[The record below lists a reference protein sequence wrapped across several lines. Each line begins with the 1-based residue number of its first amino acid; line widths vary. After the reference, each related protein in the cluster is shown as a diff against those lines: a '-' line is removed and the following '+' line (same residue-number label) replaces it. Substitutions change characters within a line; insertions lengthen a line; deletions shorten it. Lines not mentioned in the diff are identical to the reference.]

1 MATRG
6 VPQPGDVCALIAIAV
21 QEVES
26 GALVMSDSCVRW
38 CGKVR
43 ASLIIQVLIYKQF
56 DLFLRR
62 LYVCPSPVSRL
73 PSPVSAFC
81 SALMARRRSIR
92 PPEEDFPMTP
102 MIDMVF
108 LLLVFFMT
116 VSTLAQADRR
126 LELDL
131 PESVSSDVPESLS
144 DRGTI
149 SLDAAGRV
157 YLGAQEQTLELM
169 RAKIKQSLEDRP
181 NLRIHVRADRATP
194 YSEIKKVLRAC
205 AEVGAYDVIYATYQA
220 R

>member
-1 MATRG
+1 MA
-6 VPQPGDVCALIAIAV
+6 
-21 QEVES
+21 S
-26 GALVMSDSCVRW
+26 
-38 CGKVR
+38 
-43 ASLIIQVLIYKQF
+43 
-56 DLFLRR
+56 
-62 LYVCPSPVSRL
+62 
-73 PSPVSAFC
+73 
-81 SALMARRRSIR
+81 RRSIH

-131 PESVSSDVPESLS
+131 PESISSDVSESLS
-144 DRGTI
+144 GRGTI

-157 YLGAQEQTLELM
+157 YLGAQVQTLELM
-169 RAKIKQSLEDRP
+169 QAKIKQSLGERP